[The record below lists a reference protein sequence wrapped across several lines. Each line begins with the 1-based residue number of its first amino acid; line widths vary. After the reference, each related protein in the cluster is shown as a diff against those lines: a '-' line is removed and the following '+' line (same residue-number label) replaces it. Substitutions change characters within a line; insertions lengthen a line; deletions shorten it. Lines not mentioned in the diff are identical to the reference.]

1 MERYIAGL
9 DYDSPNCADSTT
21 EDTPV
26 KNPPRA
32 PKKSKP
38 TKSAKK
44 KAADARKESSIARAN
59 QLLDSIKFSE
69 DSNSSDEDEKDV
81 EIKRLKKELVKMR
94 NQQSLSC
101 EWNTSKSWDH
111 MKFHACLQV
120 GIWLL
125 LHTGA

>member
-1 MERYIAGL
+1 MECYIAGL

-38 TKSAKK
+38 TKRAKK
-44 KAADARKESSIARAN
+44 KATDARKESSIARAN
-59 QLLDSIKFSE
+59 RLLDSIKFSE
-69 DSNSSDEDEKDV
+69 DSDSSDEDEKDV
-81 EIKRLKKELVKMR
+81 EIQRLKKELEKMR

-101 EWNTSKSWDH
+101 E
-111 MKFHACLQV
+111 
-120 GIWLL
+120 
-125 LHTGA
+125 